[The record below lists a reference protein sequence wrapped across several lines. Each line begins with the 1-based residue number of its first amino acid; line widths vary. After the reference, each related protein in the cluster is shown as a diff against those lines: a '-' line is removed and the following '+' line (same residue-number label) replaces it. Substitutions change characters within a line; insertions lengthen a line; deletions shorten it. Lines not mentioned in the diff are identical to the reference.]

1 MRTIRYNS
9 IILYFSVLCYCWQKN
24 RSHFHTRPRGYVWY
38 IYYKYKRA
46 YDITRVTETA
56 RKVYNIFSPPVK
68 RYINIKSGIRDFV
81 SIPTTMTNNNL
92 NNPRSRSGIFSLLAV
107 TIAVTVL
114 VHQPATVRCADGEII
129 SPQQK
134 QLHTMEF
141 TAPSGYYVSTYDH
154 IDVGRLL
161 RNNKVVS
168 GYVKC
173 FVNEGP
179 CTPDGKLAKG
189 MLKRESCDR
198 V

>member
-1 MRTIRYNS
+1 
-9 IILYFSVLCYCWQKN
+9 
-24 RSHFHTRPRGYVWY
+24 
-38 IYYKYKRA
+38 
-46 YDITRVTETA
+46 
-56 RKVYNIFSPPVK
+56 
-68 RYINIKSGIRDFV
+68 
-81 SIPTTMTNNNL
+81 MTNNNL

-107 TIAVTVL
+107 AIAATVL
-114 VHQPATVRCADGEII
+114 AHQPATVRCADGEII

-179 CTPDGKLAKG
+179 CTPDGKLAKAYLLPEIIRTVCG
-189 MLKRESCDR
+189 KCTPRQKDMARMVLRHIYTYRRADFDKIMQIYDTDGKRNEILAFMNQ
-198 V
+198 